1 MTPQKILLVKLNK
14 SMGYTI
20 PDNGD
25 KPKKVRPLKKATVAP
40 TAPAPAHQ
48 PIPITDAF
56 IEQLIKD
63 SIKTRI
69 VEGKNRQVD
78 DELDAMVAT
87 CQEFMKSFVILG
99 YNLEG
104 EQIPPIVVC
113 SNQQEADA
121 ISNYL
126 QKFFHHIIRND
137 GQI

>member
-1 MTPQKILLVKLNK
+1 
-14 SMGYTI
+14 
-20 PDNGD
+20 
-25 KPKKVRPLKKATVAP
+25 
-40 TAPAPAHQ
+40 
-48 PIPITDAF
+48 
-56 IEQLIKD
+56 
-63 SIKTRI
+63 
-69 VEGKNRQVD
+69 
-78 DELDAMVAT
+78 MVAT